1 VENIPS
7 FYPTFTPLLSD
18 KVTKEAI
25 NSLSQIENY
34 IKPSPKEEE
43 LISAFSRSQQQERTK
58 FLKQQSS
65 EYLDELKSLDQTLS
79 KMIDEVT
86 FQFHGLIDYLN
97 EGTPKSLPFSYGPY
111 DPTIDITPFG
121 GVDKEIKT
129 RTGSTH
135 PSRTPWRAAMF
146 QKKKKK
152 GKIFCLLVLNVFCRT
167 IKDIFQRN

>member
-1 VENIPS
+1 
-7 FYPTFTPLLSD
+7 LLSD
-18 KVTKEAI
+18 KITKEAI

-65 EYLDELKSLDQTLS
+65 EYLDELKSLDQTLGGI
-79 KMIDEVT
+79 IDEVT
-86 FQFHGLIDYLN
+86 FQFRDLVDYLN
-97 EGTPKSLPFSYGPY
+97 EGIPKSLPFSYGPY

-121 GVDKEIKT
+121 GVEKEAKT
-129 RTGSTH
+129 RASSTH
-135 PSRTPWRAAMF
+135 SSRTPWRAAMF

-152 GKIFCLLVLNVFCRT
+152 GKIFYLLLLHVL
-167 IKDIFQRN
+167 